1 MYPQPVHTLPN
12 MKVVVLAILMAG
24 MAPLVAL
31 GQWPTWVE
39 DIAPLVHDHCAQCHH
54 AGGPGPFS
62 LVTYEDVFFTAGFD
76 LHAMQDGEM
85 PPWPADPDYRHFV
98 GENVLSEEEVTLFEA
113 WYQNGM
119 AYGDESVVV
128 VPPDF
133 GPTGSLLESVDFVAD
148 FPAYTLQSDG
158 EEYRWFVI
166 PTSFDETKYI
176 QAVEVIAGLPGAVHH
191 ADIFV
196 DTTGES
202 AALDEADPL
211 PGFNGSTGWPTNT
224 TYINAWQ
231 PGALPARYPD
241 GWGIPIPPGADL
253 VIEIHYGP
261 DFGGQIDDT
270 VMNLEWVD
278 EPESDIRPISVGW
291 LLGNGAMTDGPL
303 VIPPHEITT
312 FHQEALLFNS
322 DKSLLSICPHM
333 HLLGKSY
340 KVWMET
346 PDGDSI
352 PLVDIPQWHFEWQ
365 FYYRFL
371 SPIHVP
377 AGTVFKT
384 EGVYDNTVWNPLNPN
399 DPPIEVGYGSLTTD
413 EMFLVYFIWADHQP
427 GDEDLV
433 FDTLEEDLDAVNDLD
448 EEGMHVEAFPN
459 PARSELTL
467 SWRGAGSSPAVIRNL
482 GGGVVWTG
490 SLMPGSQTM
499 GVSSWASGSYL
510 LSVQPEHGQR
520 HATLLHVQH

>member
-1 MYPQPVHTLPN
+1 MLSFVRSPIFKVIAAGLVTILTLT
-12 MKVVVLAILMAG
+12 VRAQL
-24 MAPLVAL
+24 
-31 GQWPTWVE
+31 PTWVD
-39 DIAPLVHDHCAQCHH
+39 DIAPIVHTHCARCHH
-54 AGGPGPFS
+54 NGGAGPFP
-62 LVTYEDVFFTAGFD
+62 LLTYEDVFFTANMD
-76 LHAMQDGEM
+76 VHVMQDGEM

-98 GENVLSEEEVTLFEA
+98 GENVLSEQDVALFTE
-113 WYQNGM
+113 WYETGM

-128 VPPDF
+128 EVPEF
-133 GPTGSLLESVDFVAD
+133 GPQGTLLESLDFVAD
-148 FPAYTLQSDG
+148 FPEYTLQSDN
-158 EEYRWFVI
+158 EEYRWFVVS
-166 PTSFDETKYI
+166 TNFEETKYI
-176 QAVEVIAGLPGAVHH
+176 QAVEVIPGLPGAVHH

-196 DTTGES
+196 DNTGAS
-202 AALDEADPL
+202 AALDAADPL

-241 GWGIPIPPGADL
+241 GWGIAVPPGADL

-278 EPESDIRPISVGW
+278 EPESEIRPISVGW
-291 LLGNGAMTDGPL
+291 SLGNGAMTDGPL
-303 VIPPHEITT
+303 VIPPNQLST
-312 FHQEALLFNS
+312 FHQEAVLWNS

-346 PDGDSI
+346 PAGDSI
-352 PLVDIPQWHFEWQ
+352 PLIDIPQWHFEWQ

-371 SPIHVP
+371 SPVHVP

-399 DPPIEVGYGSLTTD
+399 DPPEEVTYGSLTTD
-413 EMFLVYFIWADHQP
+413 EMFLVYLIWSNYEE

-433 FDTLEEDLDAVNDLD
+433 FGTVEE
-448 EEGMHVEAFPN
+448 EEVSEVELHQHAPSCLLSVAPN
-459 PARSELTL
+459 PATDKATVTWQGAAAVQAVVRSM
-467 SWRGAGSSPAVIRNL
+467 

-490 SLMPGSQTM
+490 MLLPGAQDLPVSRFAPGAYVLTVQGPAGSRESLPLW
-499 GVSSWASGSYL
+499 VA
-510 LSVQPEHGQR
+510 R
-520 HATLLHVQH
+520 

>member
-1 MYPQPVHTLPN
+1 
-12 MKVVVLAILMAG
+12 
-24 MAPLVAL
+24 
-31 GQWPTWVE
+31 
-39 DIAPLVHDHCAQCHH
+39 
-54 AGGPGPFS
+54 
-62 LVTYEDVFFTAGFD
+62 
-76 LHAMQDGEM
+76 
-85 PPWPADPDYRHFV
+85 
-98 GENVLSEEEVTLFEA
+98 
-113 WYQNGM
+113 
-119 AYGDESVVV
+119 
-128 VPPDF
+128 
-133 GPTGSLLESVDFVAD
+133 
-148 FPAYTLQSDG
+148 
-158 EEYRWFVI
+158 
-166 PTSFDETKYI
+166 
-176 QAVEVIAGLPGAVHH
+176 
-191 ADIFV
+191 
-196 DTTGES
+196 
-202 AALDEADPL
+202 
-211 PGFNGSTGWPTNT
+211 
-224 TYINAWQ
+224 
-231 PGALPARYPD
+231 
-241 GWGIPIPPGADL
+241 
-253 VIEIHYGP
+253 
-261 DFGGQIDDT
+261 
-270 VMNLEWVD
+270 MNLEWVD
-278 EPESDIRPISVGW
+278 EPESDIRPVSVGW

-312 FHQEALLFNS
+312 FHQEAVLFNS

-459 PARSELTL
+459 PASSELIL

-499 GVSSWASGSYL
+499 DVSSWASGSYL

-520 HATLLHVQH
+520 HATLLHIQH